1 MSKVFLVYKIPNYF
15 YRSFTAVN
23 MQQQS
28 QNQQNDD
35 DGNVVRLRGLPWAAT
50 AADVLKFFEGTELF
64 FFLFFFL

>member
-1 MSKVFLVYKIPNYF
+1 
-15 YRSFTAVN
+15 

-50 AADVLKFFEGTELF
+50 AADVLKFFEGTE
-64 FFLFFFL
+64 FFLFFFLNNTF